1 MKKYAFVTLVFFLL
15 TGSFA
20 GSALSQESYQDPYM
34 TERGEFR
41 TGPDGESVLF
51 DLIFLRPAG
60 ILATAVGLI
69 GSVAITPFAI
79 TSTDSKAYKGLVA
92 EPFAYTFK
100 RPLGESGVRGGRIVP
115 AANRN

>member
-1 MKKYAFVTLVFFLL
+1 MKKCAFVTLVSVLL
-15 TGSFA
+15 IGSFA
-20 GSALSQESYQDPYM
+20 GHALSQDSYQDPYT

-41 TGPDGESVLF
+41 TGPAGESVLF

-60 ILATAVGLI
+60 ILACAVGLI

-79 TSTDSKAYKGLVA
+79 TSTDSNAYKGLVA

-115 AANRN
+115 PASRN